1 MEEMFDIEKFNVI
14 SDEENYY
21 FFRSLEPG
29 DIKDLEEGNIKDENG
44 KYIRL
49 RTDRERWEGTHSIK
63 PRWNAESTVTLEEM
77 YNHIKMHYSLE
88 TNCISLSSNAN
99 VARTYGETFSDK
111 YVMIKVP
118 KKEMGQ
124 RVYNAG
130 QYMLSEIARK
140 VQERIAQGNI
150 PEEVLEDLKKIDEA
164 TKPEDLKEI
173 IKVKYTAPK
182 GIDTSKSGMK
192 KGIVYKAPLSRIS
205 SFQALNDEQTLEKNK
220 IVAKLTILEQ
230 KGLMGPAVP
239 RIKTNSELIKT
250 LGSAFASGEQI
261 YYGDIEGNRVTDI
274 SKEFLDMFALIQQA
288 ENQDKQIVNELK
300 TELVKYIT
308 KGGKLEIPE
317 ESLLRDEGTPI
328 TDISIEEMYEL
339 TAGKVEYG
347 QANSIVKNMYYLSKG
362 QANAR
367 ILAGMIREIT
377 GNNPKYEEIIKYIEN
392 NGFEIEPKIT
402 ARKSNK
408 GYRIS
413 ESVNLDLKPN
423 EIGLV
428 DSIRNL
434 TTEEQMQIIQDRGL
448 SNVRDIMNTSFAQ
461 MQTAHQI
468 SKEDYFASA
477 IVDTYDWDKINVEE
491 LSITERN
498 ELIQKLKQSNCVS
511 IYEKLKEAG
520 IENKDIPTAVINMA
534 SKGRLNEILQTENYV
549 EQIQENIGEITQ
561 NLSIEQIERYLG
573 YYDVKGTGIEL
584 RDYQQVAID
593 NTNEV
598 FKDKRFA
605 SVILPTGGGKT
616 YVALTEMLQ
625 YGKTQEEIEIENN
638 QLELER
644 IPYPRND
651 KKMLYLAPSNE
662 ILEQTKD
669 RIIENIHGKI
679 GTSGKSKDKI
689 IAEVFPNLQFA
700 TYQSLISKAGK
711 EKLKTQYDF
720 MIFDELHRT
729 GAEKWEKSLD
739 KLIENQLETTKVL
752 GITATPTRDADSR
765 NMADEIAKKLGYT
778 DEEIQANKHIAK
790 QIELKEAIQ
799 LGMVVNPKIVS
810 CEYTVL
816 TDGTMENLKEEIDEI
831 ADEDEKKKK
840 LEKYDKLRK
849 NLKNATGISEIIQQN
864 VKKGG
869 KYVIFIPVGQ
879 NSYGDEI
886 EDEEGNSA
894 ENAKNAV
901 DKIKEYERKMRE
913 YLKDS
918 GIDAEYYSML
928 GTYTDKGNANQLESF
943 ESEDENKTKFMIV
956 MNKANEG
963 LHIKGVDGMIWFRA
977 LDEDSKILYLQQL
990 GRVITSRDPNN
1001 PIEDEKRP
1009 VVIDLANNTQRVN
1022 IDKELKNNN
1031 RKNDLELL
1039 TIVVDWVKSHGGNL
1053 PQVTSTSDQEKRYS
1067 ATLYRIQQKYIKYR
1081 NVVEDGEITEEDR
1094 KNIEAIITKGE
1105 EIELWDRE
1113 LEKITK
1119 EESDKILDV
1128 DSFEVKGNLHD
1139 LYELEKEVEG
1149 LPKRNTIDEFIEKME
1164 KLQGIGV
1171 DVSKI
1176 ASEDTILKL
1185 AQKTFK
1191 NQDEEELIEKIK
1203 GEGLEPGDNI
1213 GSKLSTM
1220 RKSYRQAK
1228 EGKKPGIIPPTEE
1241 QVKRMQEMGIM
1252 LKKID
1257 TIDEFIE
1264 KMEKLQG
1271 IGVDVSK
1278 ITSTDTILT
1287 LAQKT
1292 FENQDEEESI
1302 EMIKGE
1308 GLEAEDKI
1316 GNKLRVMRADYRKAK
1331 KGKKP
1336 GQTPPTEEQVKRMQE
1351 MKIMVELEKIDTI
1364 EEFIEKMEKLQGIG
1378 VDVSKITSTDTIL
1391 TLAQKTF
1398 ENQDEEELIEKI
1410 KGEGLEPGDKIGSKL
1425 NNMRTD
1431 YIKAKK
1437 GEKSKGSSPTEE
1449 QVKRM
1454 QEMGIIVELEK
1465 IDIIEEFVEKMEKLQ
1480 CIGIDV
1486 SKIVEKDTILTLVK
1500 KTFENQN
1507 EEELIEKL
1515 NGEGL
1520 DPEDN
1525 IGNKLGKMRRSY
1537 SQDKEGK
1544 KTEVT
1549 PPTDKQ
1555 VKRMQKIGIMV
1566 ELEKIDTIDEFIE
1579 KMEKLRGIGVDV
1591 SKITRSDTIL
1601 MLAQKTFENQDEE
1614 ELIEM
1619 IKGEGLEPGEKI
1631 GNKLNNMRISYRQA
1645 KKGEKSKGIPP
1656 TDEQVNRMQEM
1667 GIVVELEKIDTIEEF
1682 IEKMEKLQ
1690 GIGVDVSKIA
1700 SEDTILKLVQK
1711 TFVNQDEEKL
1721 IEKIKG
1727 EGLEPG
1733 DKIGKKL
1740 STMRAS
1746 YSRAKEGKKSEWTPP
1761 TDEQVKRMQEIGIR
1775 VEQLEKIDTIEEFL
1789 EKMEKL
1795 QGIGVDVSKIAS
1807 EDTILKLAQKTFV
1820 NQNEEKLIEKIKGEG
1835 LEPGDKIGN
1844 KLSNM
1849 RASYSRAKE
1858 GKKLTYTPP
1867 TDEQVNRM
1875 QEIGIRVEQLE
1886 KIDTIDE
1893 FIKKIE
1899 KLQGIGVDVS
1909 KIVLK
1914 DTILTLAQ
1922 KTFVNQDEEKLIEKI
1937 KGEGLEPG
1945 DKIGNKLSTMRA
1957 SYSKAKER
1965 KKPGMIPPTE
1975 EQVKRM
1981 QGIGIIL
1988 EKQKITGQYIGRVSI
2003 TTVQKC
2009 DEVQRDL
2016 NRLVQEQQTKEGGQ
2030 H

>member
-49 RTDRERWEGTHSIK
+49 RTDRERWEETHNLT
-63 PRWNAESTVTLEEM
+63 PRWNAESQVTLEEM
-77 YNHIKMHYSLE
+77 YNHIKTPYSLE

-230 KGLMGPAVP
+230 KGLMKPAVS

-250 LGSAFASGEQI
+250 MGSAFASGEQI
-261 YYGDIEGNRVTDI
+261 YYGDIEGDRIADI
-274 SKEFLDMFALIQQA
+274 SKELLDMFALIQQA

-317 ESLLRDEGTPI
+317 ESLLRDEGTPR

-573 YYDVKGTGIEL
+573 YYDVKGTGISL

-638 QLELER
+638 QLELEK

-679 GTSGKSKDKI
+679 GTSGKSKDEI
-689 IAEVFPNLQFA
+689 IAEVFPNLEFA
-700 TYQSLISKAGK
+700 TYQSLITKAGK
-711 EKLKTQYDF
+711 ETLKKQYDF

-729 GAEKWEKSLD
+729 GAEKWEKALN
-739 KLIENQLETTKVL
+739 KLLENQPEKTKVL

-765 NMADEIAKKLGYT
+765 NMADEIAQKLGYT
-778 DEEIQANKHIAK
+778 DEEIQENKHIAK

-810 CEYTVL
+810 CEYNVL

-831 ADEDEKKKK
+831 ADENERKKK
-840 LEKYDKLRK
+840 LEQYDKLRK
-849 NLKNATGISEIIQQN
+849 NLEKATGISEIIQQN

-869 KYVIFIPVGQ
+869 KYVIFIPV
-879 NSYGDEI
+879 STDEKGK
-886 EDEEGNSA
+886 ES
-894 ENAKNAV
+894 K
-901 DKIKEYERKMRE
+901 DKIKEYEERMKE

-928 GTYTDKGNANQLESF
+928 GTYTDKENARQLENF

-963 LHIKGVDGMIWFRA
+963 LHIKGLDGMLWFRP
-977 LDEDSKILYLQQL
+977 LDENSQILYKQQI
-990 GRVITSRDPNN
+990 GRVITSIDPNN
-1001 PIEDEKRP
+1001 PPKDEDRP
-1009 VVIDLANNTQRVN
+1009 VVMDFANNTQRVN
-1022 IDKELKNNN
+1022 IDKEIKTNN

-1053 PQVTSTSDQEKRYS
+1053 PQVTSTSNQERRYS

-1081 NVVEDGEITEEDR
+1081 NGVEDGEITEEDR

-1113 LEKITK
+1113 LEKISK
-1119 EESDKILDV
+1119 EECDKILDV

-1139 LYELEKEVEG
+1139 LYELEKEVEDINLRKTALKNIIEIEEWCKEQFEGKPEYSRRTPSTKADDPREKTLGNALSRFKQNRIWTDYQKGKEEG
-1149 LPKRNTIDEFIEKME
+1149 LSRKKIKQKYELREGQIKLVERYERLIEEYDLDDYLKNVMKIEEWCKE
-1164 KLQGIGV
+1164 KFEGKPEYSRRTPNREADDPREKTLGSALRHFKKKPIW
-1171 DVSKI
+1171 I
-1176 ASEDTILKL
+1176 NY
-1185 AQKTFK
+1185 QKGK
-1191 NQDEEELIEKIK
+1191 KEGLSREKIK
-1203 GEGLEPGDNI
+1203 QKYELREGQIKLVERYERLIEEYDYWELNTSADNIMKIEKWCKEEFEGKPEYSRRTPNTTAKDPREKILGNALSRFKQNRIWTDYQKGKEEGLSRKKIKQKYELREGQI
-1213 GSKLSTM
+1213 KLVERYERLIEEYDLDDYLKNVM
-1220 RKSYRQAK
+1220 KIEEWCK
-1228 EGKKPGIIPPTEE
+1228 EKFEGMPEYSRRTPRMGIAGVNVAQKEEQETEE
-1241 QVKRMQEMGIM
+1241 QRELRLGKALSHFKQTPMW
-1252 LKKID
+1252 
-1257 TIDEFIE
+1257 
-1264 KMEKLQG
+1264 
-1271 IGVDVSK
+1271 
-1278 ITSTDTILT
+1278 TDY
-1287 LAQKT
+1287 Q
-1292 FENQDEEESI
+1292 
-1302 EMIKGE
+1302 
-1308 GLEAEDKI
+1308 
-1316 GNKLRVMRADYRKAK
+1316 
-1331 KGKKP
+1331 KGKKE
-1336 GQTPPTEEQVKRMQE
+1336 GLSREEIKRKYGLREGEMQL
-1351 MKIMVELEKIDTI
+1351 VERYDRLI
-1364 EEFIEKMEKLQGIG
+1364 EE
-1378 VDVSKITSTDTIL
+1378 
-1391 TLAQKTF
+1391 
-1398 ENQDEEELIEKI
+1398 
-1410 KGEGLEPGDKIGSKL
+1410 
-1425 NNMRTD
+1425 
-1431 YIKAKK
+1431 Y
-1437 GEKSKGSSPTEE
+1437 
-1449 QVKRM
+1449 
-1454 QEMGIIVELEK
+1454 
-1465 IDIIEEFVEKMEKLQ
+1465 
-1480 CIGIDV
+1480 
-1486 SKIVEKDTILTLVK
+1486 
-1500 KTFENQN
+1500 
-1507 EEELIEKL
+1507 
-1515 NGEGL
+1515 
-1520 DPEDN
+1520 
-1525 IGNKLGKMRRSY
+1525 
-1537 SQDKEGK
+1537 GK
-1544 KTEVT
+1544 K
-1549 PPTDKQ
+1549 K
-1555 VKRMQKIGIMV
+1555 
-1566 ELEKIDTIDEFIE
+1566 
-1579 KMEKLRGIGVDV
+1579 
-1591 SKITRSDTIL
+1591 
-1601 MLAQKTFENQDEE
+1601 
-1614 ELIEM
+1614 
-1619 IKGEGLEPGEKI
+1619 
-1631 GNKLNNMRISYRQA
+1631 
-1645 KKGEKSKGIPP
+1645 
-1656 TDEQVNRMQEM
+1656 
-1667 GIVVELEKIDTIEEF
+1667 
-1682 IEKMEKLQ
+1682 
-1690 GIGVDVSKIA
+1690 
-1700 SEDTILKLVQK
+1700 
-1711 TFVNQDEEKL
+1711 
-1721 IEKIKG
+1721 
-1727 EGLEPG
+1727 
-1733 DKIGKKL
+1733 
-1740 STMRAS
+1740 
-1746 YSRAKEGKKSEWTPP
+1746 
-1761 TDEQVKRMQEIGIR
+1761 
-1775 VEQLEKIDTIEEFL
+1775 
-1789 EKMEKL
+1789 
-1795 QGIGVDVSKIAS
+1795 
-1807 EDTILKLAQKTFV
+1807 
-1820 NQNEEKLIEKIKGEG
+1820 
-1835 LEPGDKIGN
+1835 
-1844 KLSNM
+1844 
-1849 RASYSRAKE
+1849 
-1858 GKKLTYTPP
+1858 
-1867 TDEQVNRM
+1867 
-1875 QEIGIRVEQLE
+1875 
-1886 KIDTIDE
+1886 
-1893 FIKKIE
+1893 
-1899 KLQGIGVDVS
+1899 
-1909 KIVLK
+1909 
-1914 DTILTLAQ
+1914 
-1922 KTFVNQDEEKLIEKI
+1922 
-1937 KGEGLEPG
+1937 
-1945 DKIGNKLSTMRA
+1945 
-1957 SYSKAKER
+1957 
-1965 KKPGMIPPTE
+1965 
-1975 EQVKRM
+1975 
-1981 QGIGIIL
+1981 
-1988 EKQKITGQYIGRVSI
+1988 KITGQDIGKASC
-2003 TTVQKC
+2003 TTNVQKC
-2009 DEVQRDL
+2009 DDVQAGLNGLIKNSQQKKEVNIR
-2016 NRLVQEQQTKEGGQ
+2016 
-2030 H
+2030 

>member
-1 MEEMFDIEKFNVI
+1 MEEMFDIEKFNII

-29 DIKDLEEGNIKDENG
+29 DIQDIEEGNIKDENG
-44 KYIRL
+44 NYIRI
-49 RTDRERWEGTHSIK
+49 RTDRERWEETHSLT
-63 PRWNAESTVTLEEM
+63 PRWNSESQVTLEEM
-77 YNHIKMHYSLE
+77 YNHIKTPYSLE

-150 PEEVLEDLKKIDEA
+150 PEEVLEDFKKIDEA

-182 GIDTSKSGMK
+182 GIDTSKTGMK

-205 SFQALNDEQTLEKNK
+205 SFQALDDEQTLEKNK

-230 KGLMGPAVP
+230 KGLMKPAVS

-250 LGSAFASGEQI
+250 MGSAFASGEQI
-261 YYGDIEGNRVTDI
+261 YYGDIEGDRITDI
-274 SKEFLDMFALIQQA
+274 SKELLDMFALIQQA
-288 ENQDKQIVNELK
+288 ENQDKEVVNELK
-300 TELVKYIT
+300 AELVKYIIN
-308 KGGKLEIPE
+308 GGKIEIPE
-317 ESLLRDEGTPI
+317 ESILRDEGTPKD
-328 TDISIEEMYEL
+328 DISIEEMYEL

-367 ILAGMIREIT
+367 ILAGMLREIT

-434 TTEEQMQIIQDRGL
+434 TTEEQMQIIQNRGL

-498 ELIQKLKQSNCVS
+498 ELIQRLKQSNCVS

-520 IENKDIPTAVINMA
+520 IENKDIPTAVINLA
-534 SKGRLNEILQTENYV
+534 SKGNLKGILESENYI
-549 EQIQENIGEITQ
+549 EQIQNNIEEITQ
-561 NLSIEQIERYLG
+561 GLSIEQVERYLG
-573 YYDVKGTGIEL
+573 YYDVKGTGISL

-638 QLELER
+638 QLELEK

-669 RIIENIHGKI
+669 RIIENFHGKI

-700 TYQSLISKAGK
+700 TYQSLITKAGK
-711 EKLKTQYDF
+711 ETLKKQYDF

-729 GAEKWEKSLD
+729 GAEKWEKALN
-739 KLIENQLETTKVL
+739 KLLENQLETTKVL
-752 GITATPTRDADSR
+752 GITATPTRDADDR
-765 NMADEIAKKLGYT
+765 NMADEIAQKLGYT
-778 DEEIQANKHIAK
+778 DEEIQENKHIAK

-810 CEYTVL
+810 CEYDVL

-849 NLKNATGISEIIQQN
+849 KLENATGISEIIQQN

-869 KYVIFIPVGQ
+869 KYVIFIPV
-879 NSYGDEI
+879 SPDEKGK
-886 EDEEGNSA
+886 ES
-894 ENAKNAV
+894 K
-901 DKIKEYERKMRE
+901 DKIKEYEERMRE

-928 GTYTDKGNANQLESF
+928 GTYTNKENANQLESF

-977 LDEDSKILYLQQL
+977 LDENSKILYLQQL
-990 GRVITSRDPNN
+990 GRVITSIDPNN

-1009 VVIDLANNTQRVN
+1009 VVMDFANNTQRVN
-1022 IDKELKNNN
+1022 IDKEIKSNN

-1039 TIVVDWVKSHGGNL
+1039 TIVVDWVKTHGGNL
-1053 PQVTSTSDQEKRYS
+1053 PQVTSTSNQEKRYC

-1081 NVVEDGEITEEDR
+1081 NGIEDGEITEEDR

-1119 EESDKILDV
+1119 EECDKILDI
-1128 DSFEVKGNLHD
+1128 DSFEVKGNLQD

-1149 LPKRNTIDEFIEKME
+1149 LPKINTIEEFIEKMK

-1171 DVSKI
+1171 DVSRLFT
-1176 ASEDTILKL
+1176 SDTILTLTK
-1185 AQKTFK
+1185 KTFV
-1191 NQDEEELIEKIK
+1191 NQDEEELIEKI
-1203 GEGLEPGDNI
+1203 E
-1213 GSKLSTM
+1213 
-1220 RKSYRQAK
+1220 
-1228 EGKKPGIIPPTEE
+1228 
-1241 QVKRMQEMGIM
+1241 
-1252 LKKID
+1252 
-1257 TIDEFIE
+1257 
-1264 KMEKLQG
+1264 
-1271 IGVDVSK
+1271 
-1278 ITSTDTILT
+1278 
-1287 LAQKT
+1287 
-1292 FENQDEEESI
+1292 
-1302 EMIKGE
+1302 
-1308 GLEAEDKI
+1308 
-1316 GNKLRVMRADYRKAK
+1316 
-1331 KGKKP
+1331 
-1336 GQTPPTEEQVKRMQE
+1336 
-1351 MKIMVELEKIDTI
+1351 
-1364 EEFIEKMEKLQGIG
+1364 
-1378 VDVSKITSTDTIL
+1378 
-1391 TLAQKTF
+1391 
-1398 ENQDEEELIEKI
+1398 
-1410 KGEGLEPGDKIGSKL
+1410 GEGLEPGDKIG
-1425 NNMRTD
+1425 
-1431 YIKAKK
+1431 
-1437 GEKSKGSSPTEE
+1437 
-1449 QVKRM
+1449 
-1454 QEMGIIVELEK
+1454 
-1465 IDIIEEFVEKMEKLQ
+1465 
-1480 CIGIDV
+1480 
-1486 SKIVEKDTILTLVK
+1486 
-1500 KTFENQN
+1500 
-1507 EEELIEKL
+1507 
-1515 NGEGL
+1515 
-1520 DPEDN
+1520 
-1525 IGNKLGKMRRSY
+1525 NKLGKMRTIY
-1537 SQDKEGK
+1537 K
-1544 KTEVT
+1544 KA
-1549 PPTDKQ
+1549 K
-1555 VKRMQKIGIMV
+1555 
-1566 ELEKIDTIDEFIE
+1566 
-1579 KMEKLRGIGVDV
+1579 
-1591 SKITRSDTIL
+1591 
-1601 MLAQKTFENQDEE
+1601 N
-1614 ELIEM
+1614 
-1619 IKGEGLEPGEKI
+1619 GEKTN
-1631 GNKLNNMRISYRQA
+1631 GK
-1645 KKGEKSKGIPP
+1645 PP

-1667 GIVVELEKIDTIEEF
+1667 GI
-1682 IEKMEKLQ
+1682 
-1690 GIGVDVSKIA
+1690 
-1700 SEDTILKLVQK
+1700 
-1711 TFVNQDEEKL
+1711 
-1721 IEKIKG
+1721 
-1727 EGLEPG
+1727 
-1733 DKIGKKL
+1733 
-1740 STMRAS
+1740 
-1746 YSRAKEGKKSEWTPP
+1746 
-1761 TDEQVKRMQEIGIR
+1761 
-1775 VEQLEKIDTIEEFL
+1775 
-1789 EKMEKL
+1789 
-1795 QGIGVDVSKIAS
+1795 
-1807 EDTILKLAQKTFV
+1807 
-1820 NQNEEKLIEKIKGEG
+1820 
-1835 LEPGDKIGN
+1835 
-1844 KLSNM
+1844 
-1849 RASYSRAKE
+1849 
-1858 GKKLTYTPP
+1858 
-1867 TDEQVNRM
+1867 
-1875 QEIGIRVEQLE
+1875 
-1886 KIDTIDE
+1886 
-1893 FIKKIE
+1893 
-1899 KLQGIGVDVS
+1899 
-1909 KIVLK
+1909 
-1914 DTILTLAQ
+1914 
-1922 KTFVNQDEEKLIEKI
+1922 
-1937 KGEGLEPG
+1937 
-1945 DKIGNKLSTMRA
+1945 
-1957 SYSKAKER
+1957 
-1965 KKPGMIPPTE
+1965 
-1975 EQVKRM
+1975 
-1981 QGIGIIL
+1981 IL
-1988 EKQKITGQYIGRVSI
+1988 ETKKITGQDIGKASY
-2003 TTVQKC
+2003 TATAQEC
-2009 DEVQRDL
+2009 DDAKGDL
-2016 NRLVQEQQTKEGGQ
+2016 NRLIKEQQTKEGGQ